1 MSYQVFA
8 RKYRPQLFEEV
19 LGQDAAIQTLR
30 NAIRGQRLAHA
41 YLFVGPRG
49 VGKTSTARIFAK
61 ALNCVNGPTETPC
74 GTCDSCREIAAGI
87 SLDVLEIDGASN
99 NSVDQVRELRENV
112 RFLPTRGKFRIYL
125 IDEVHMLSGAA
136 FNALLKTLEEPPAH
150 VKFFFATTEA
160 HKLPATIISR
170 CQRFDLRPIRDD
182 VVAKHLLLIAETEK
196 VMLEAAA
203 ADVIARAAEGGMR
216 DAESMLDQVVSFCGD
231 KISENDVL
239 TIFGFTSAE
248 DVAGLAGFI
257 LAGDTAAALDLVAAQ
272 SESGKDL
279 GRLLADLVS
288 LARDLLVSEA
298 TGRDLPG
305 RRGQLLAPLRGKFS
319 ARKLTEML
327 EILSTA
333 EAGLRFSPD
342 KKLPLEIAVVKSIQL
357 LQTADLDEVL
367 AALAAVQSGKP
378 LPPSSPAPLPRPVM
392 KPRSA
397 SPAVPIPAITTAPS
411 STPKVTEETQPA
423 VPAKEEVPTKG
434 EEDASKVWAD
444 VVAEISKRQKIRSK
458 WLEQAC
464 EVKEEGN
471 ALRVT
476 FPETL
481 DKQLRTLTAEEQGKL
496 IQELWLQMTGRRI
509 VFRPEATA
517 SSPVAAS
524 APDPVLSIADNFEN
538 DPGIEAAVEL
548 FGATLE
554 SEKS

>member
-19 LGQDAAIQTLR
+19 LGQDAVIRTLR
-30 NAIRGQRLAHA
+30 NAIKGERLAHA

-74 GTCDSCREIAAGI
+74 GECDPCREIAAGI

-99 NSVDQVRELRENV
+99 NGVEQVRELRENV
-112 RFLPTRGKFRIYL
+112 RFLPTRGKYRIYL

-170 CQRFDLRPIRDD
+170 CQRFDLQPIRDE
-182 VVAKHLLLIAETEK
+182 VAAKHLLAIAKTEK
-196 VMLEAAA
+196 VSLEPAA

-231 KISENDVL
+231 KITESDVL
-239 TIFGFTSAE
+239 TIFGFASAE
-248 DVAGLAGFI
+248 DVAAFAGHI
-257 LAGDTAAALDLVAAQ
+257 LAGDAAAALDMVAAQ
-272 SESGKDL
+272 SEAGKDL

-298 TGRDLPG
+298 TGRELPG
-305 RRGQLLAPLRGKFS
+305 RRGQLLAPLRGQFPV
-319 ARKLTEML
+319 RKLTELL
-327 EILSTA
+327 EILSSA

-342 KKLPLEIAVVKSIQL
+342 KKLPLEIAAVKSIQL

-367 AALAAVQSGKP
+367 EALAGV
-378 LPPSSPAPLPRPVM
+378 PSSGPRVPPPRRAAAPRPAAAIPAP
-392 KPRSA
+392 
-397 SPAVPIPAITTAPS
+397 PAAT
-411 STPKVTEETQPA
+411 
-423 VPAKEEVPTKG
+423 
-434 EEDASKVWAD
+434 SKVAETAEPAPAAKSEAPAMNGDDPRKVWDA
-444 VVAEISKRQKIRSK
+444 VAAEISKRHPIRGA
-458 WLEQAC
+458 WLEQASKIT
-464 EVKEEGN
+464 EKDTSLQV
-471 ALRVT
+471 V

-481 DKQLRTLTAEEQGKL
+481 TKQLRTPAAEEQGQL
-496 IQELWLQMTGRRI
+496 IQELWLKLTGRRI
-509 VFRPEATA
+509 VFRPEATG
-517 SSPVAAS
+517 AAS
-524 APDPVLSIADNFEN
+524 VAPASARPMVPTTDDFEN
-538 DPGIEAAVEL
+538 DPGIEAAIEL

-554 SEKS
+554 PQNTKKS